1 MESIVSYINF
11 VLCRKSLPPIHRV
24 GDECIMRV
32 LMRQPQTPGHR
43 QTPDCPEPVRPAN
56 KGVERTKATKAFEL
70 LKSPKPQIQA
80 MGAQAVTTILGG
92 RTTGDHVGPVVVFVE
107 AVKEA
112 VQDEDEMILD
122 SLLEMLE
129 EEYKEGA
136 ARKKAKT
143 DVGPK

>member
-32 LMRQPQTPGHR
+32 LMKQPQTPGHR

-56 KGVERTKATKAFEL
+56 KGVERTKATKAFEF

-80 MGAQAVTTILGG
+80 MGAQAVTNILGG
-92 RTTGDHVGPVVVFVE
+92 RTTGEHVGPVVVFVE

-112 VQDEDEMILD
+112 VQDEDEMILGN
-122 SLLEMLE
+122 LLEMLE
-129 EEYKEGA
+129 DEYKDGA

>member
-1 MESIVSYINF
+1 
-11 VLCRKSLPPIHRV
+11 
-24 GDECIMRV
+24 MRQDKEQFMQV
-32 LMRQPQTPGHR
+32 LMKQHRTPEQR
-43 QTPDCPEPVRPAN
+43 QTPECPEPVRPAN
-56 KGVERTKATKAFEL
+56 KGVGRTKATKAFEF

-92 RTTGDHVGPVVVFVE
+92 RTTGDYVGTVDAFVE

-112 VQDEDEMILD
+112 AQDNDEMILGN
-122 SLLEMLE
+122 LLEMLE
-129 EEYKEGA
+129 EEYKDGA

>member
-1 MESIVSYINF
+1 MFQE
-11 VLCRKSLPPIHRV
+11 
-24 GDECIMRV
+24 MRQDKEQFMQV
-32 LMRQPQTPGHR
+32 LMKQHRTPEQR
-43 QTPDCPEPVRPAN
+43 QTPECPEPVRPAN
-56 KGVERTKATKAFEL
+56 KGVGRTKATKAFEF

-80 MGAQAVTTILGG
+80 MGAQAVTNILGG
-92 RTTGDHVGPVVVFVE
+92 RTTGEHVGPVVVFVE

-129 EEYKEGA
+129 EEYKDGA

>member
-70 LKSPKPQIQA
+70 LKSPKPQ
-80 MGAQAVTTILGG
+80 AVTTILGG

-112 VQDEDEMILD
+112 AQDEDEMILGN
-122 SLLEMLE
+122 LLEMLE
-129 EEYKEGA
+129 DEYKDGA

>member
-1 MESIVSYINF
+1 MQVI
-11 VLCRKSLPPIHRV
+11 
-24 GDECIMRV
+24 
-32 LMRQPQTPGHR
+32 LMKPNTPGHR
-43 QTPDCPEPVRPAN
+43 QTPECPEPVRPAN
-56 KGVERTKATKAFEL
+56 TGGGRTKATKAFEL

-92 RTTGDHVGPVVVFVE
+92 RTTGDYVGTVDAFVE

-112 VQDEDEMILD
+112 AQDNDEMILG

-129 EEYKEGA
+129 EEYEDGA